1 MMQEKNTVAIKILG
15 KIFNVRCP
23 ADQVANLHEAA
34 KYFDDKVNEIHAADK
49 IINIDNLIVITALNI
64 VNELL
69 VQKKQNSSCIDSM
82 NNQITE
88 LQNMITGA
96 LEQN

>member
-1 MMQEKNTVAIKILG
+1 MMHEKNTVAVKILG
-15 KIFNVRCP
+15 KIFNVKCP
-23 ADQVANLHEAA
+23 ADQVANLHKAA

-69 VQKKQNSSCIDSM
+69 VQKRQNSSCIDSM
-82 NNQITE
+82 NHKIDD
-88 LQNMITGA
+88 LQNMITDS
-96 LEQN
+96 LDQD